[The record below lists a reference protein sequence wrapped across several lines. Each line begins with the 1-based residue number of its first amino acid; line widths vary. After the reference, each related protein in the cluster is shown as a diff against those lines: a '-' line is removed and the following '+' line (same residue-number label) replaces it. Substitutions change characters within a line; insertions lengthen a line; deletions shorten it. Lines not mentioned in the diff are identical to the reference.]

1 MTHILQ
7 DAGPYTLALNW
18 LVAGDATNVGTVT
31 IGITDAAGTAVVAPS
46 TSTSYSS
53 STATY
58 SYTLAD
64 RADPAL
70 LNVTWTRSDTGA
82 DLQQTIEVVG
92 SELFNERDARSFDN
106 SKLTSASVYT
116 EAAIAAERIRIGE
129 MFERWTGRSWI
140 ERYNRMELS
149 GSGDHELFLGDG
161 YSRSS
166 DGRPLQRPGANRDV
180 SRLLS
185 VTIGGVAQTVTNFSL
200 LGSILWREG
209 SVWTQPISANPLNV
223 VVEYV
228 YGLPY
233 ASEGSD
239 RMALLLLVDHLAK
252 SKLDARTTSFSDD

>member
-129 MFERWTGRSWI
+129 MFERWTG
-140 ERYNRMELS
+140 
-149 GSGDHELFLGDG
+149 LG
-161 YSRSS
+161 
-166 DGRPLQRPGANRDV
+166 
-180 SRLLS
+180 LS
-185 VTIGGVAQTVTNFSL
+185 VTTAWNCRV
-200 LGSILWREG
+200 
-209 SVWTQPISANPLNV
+209 
-223 VVEYV
+223 
-228 YGLPY
+228 
-233 ASEGSD
+233 
-239 RMALLLLVDHLAK
+239 LV
-252 SKLDARTTSFSDD
+252 TTSSSWGTGIPGLLMVARCSAPVLTAT